1 MSVFFS
7 FLFQVALT
15 QINTYLC
22 MIYTAKTRDLLIRF
36 IVIILTGIWIVRI
49 LKFLIE
55 ISCGSFTLLMNV
67 ARCNFVI
74 YAIYLYNS
82 FIYSFSSIYLQYIRQ
97 TIIMYVHITNNYHIS
112 IGYIVLRKIRMY
124 AYIQIYNS
132 FDNLHTIMHIT
143 NF

>member
-7 FLFQVALT
+7 FLFQVAPI
-15 QINTYLC
+15 QINTHLC
-22 MIYTAKTRDLLIRF
+22 MIYTAKTRDLFIRF

-55 ISCGSFTLLMNV
+55 ISCSFTIFMNV

-82 FIYSFSSIYLQYIRQ
+82 FIYSFSGIYLQYIRQ
-97 TIIMYVHITNNYHIS
+97 TIIMYIYITNNYH
-112 IGYIVLRKIRMY
+112 YKYRVCCFEKDKNLC
-124 AYIQIYNS
+124 IYSN
-132 FDNLHTIMHIT
+132 I
-143 NF
+143 